1 MKHDDDLKKPLFWYI
16 KKLSFLRM
24 RVFWDFL
31 MVPEGG
37 LEPPHL
43 SAYAPQAYMSTI
55 PSPGQKIYGAPS
67 RVRTYNQRFRR
78 PLLFQLSYGCMFL
91 IWISRRIIEKYVKK
105 ANFFYI
111 FTVFLL
117 PNPYFS
123 LYWRLCKQSM
133 SKSVPVDPVA
143 SDRAHTSKLDSMQIE
158 NSMAT
163 ETMR

>member
-1 MKHDDDLKKPLFWYI
+1 MIRKRYYFDTL

-123 LYWRLCKQSM
+123 LYWRVCKQSM
-133 SKSVPVDPVA
+133 WRSVPGDPVPR
-143 SDRAHTSKLDSMQIE
+143 DRAPTSKPGSMQIE
-158 NSMAT
+158 SSMAT